1 MSTGTLYMI
10 PVMLGDADPLEL
22 LSPQVKTI
30 VDSLDEFIVENSKNA
45 RAFLK
50 KMQIPTAQSDLKL
63 HELNKHTDRSEA
75 SAFLDACRSG
85 KSIGLLSDA
94 GCPGVADPGAD
105 MVYLAHQH
113 NIKVVPLIGPSS
125 ILLAMMA
132 SGMNGQ
138 SFAFNGYLPIDK
150 AARKKAIRE
159 LEQRSQHL
167 NQTQLFIET
176 PYRNEQL
183 FEELIR
189 TCASQTIIGV
199 ACDLTLPTEY
209 VKSLSPSQWK
219 KHKKES
225 LHKRPA
231 IFMIHKNA

>member
-1 MSTGTLYMI
+1 MSAGTLYMI
-10 PVMLGDADPLEL
+10 PVMLGDANPLEL

-30 VDSLDEFIVENSKNA
+30 VDGLDEFIVENSKNA

-50 KMQIPTAQSDLKL
+50 KMQIPTAQSALKL
-63 HELNKHTDRSEA
+63 HELNKHTDRTEA
-75 SAFLDACRSG
+75 TSFLNACREG

-125 ILLAMMA
+125 ILLAVMA

-150 AARKKAIRE
+150 LDRKKAIRE
-159 LEQRSQHL
+159 LEQRSQQL

-176 PYRNEQL
+176 PYRNDQL
-183 FEELIR
+183 FEELLKS
-189 TCASQTIIGV
+189 CSAQTTIGI
-199 ACDLTLPTEY
+199 ACDLTLKTEY
-209 VKSLSPSQWK
+209 VKSLSPAQWK
-219 KHKKES
+219 KQKKTS
-225 LHKRPA
+225 FHKRPA
-231 IFMIHKNA
+231 IFMIHKNI

>member
-1 MSTGTLYMI
+1 MSVGTLYMI
-10 PVMLGDADPLEL
+10 PVMLGDADPLKL
-22 LSPQVKTI
+22 LSPQVKAI
-30 VDSLDEFIVENSKNA
+30 VDNLDEFIVENSKNA

-50 KMQIPTAQSDLKL
+50 KMQIPTEQSALTL

-75 SAFLDACRSG
+75 SAFLDACNAG

-105 MVYLAHQH
+105 MVYLAHQK

-125 ILLAMMA
+125 ILLAVMA

-150 AARKKAIRE
+150 LARKKAIRE
-159 LEQRSQHL
+159 LEQRSQQL

-176 PYRNEQL
+176 PYRNDQL
-183 FEELIR
+183 FEELTK
-189 TCASQTIIGV
+189 TCSNQTTIGV
-199 ACDLTLPTEY
+199 ACDLTLKTEY
-209 VKSLSPSQWK
+209 VKSLPTTQWRKNK
-219 KHKKES
+219 KTS

-231 IFMIHKNA
+231 IFMIHKNS